1 MKKLLLLLLL
11 IPSLAFARMG
21 PMTFGGIS
29 VAPAC
34 ADSSC
39 TGFLICQNFET
50 ATTGYDNSES
60 WTEAG
65 TVEAAYATGPLR
77 GSQSCQVGTGAAWG
91 RTSKS
96 LDGDYE
102 ELYVFFRMSVTDT
115 TPSATT
121 RILTFLDGA
130 ADAAKITVYDTGTM
144 SCDHGTVSDTNAT
157 PFAAGTN
164 YIWVHY
170 KGNSGANDGVI
181 SLHRGSSRIYS
192 EATEICSITNG
203 NDASAHATTFR
214 LEDDIDGGVGPLY
227 DQVLVKTTAIGDVC
241 E

>member
-1 MKKLLLLLLL
+1 MKKFILLILL
-11 IPSLAFARMG
+11 IPTLAFARMG

-29 VAPAC
+29 TAPASC

-39 TGFLICQNFET
+39 TGFLVCQNFET

-60 WTEAG
+60 WTETG
-65 TVEAAYATGPLR
+65 TVEAAYTTGPLR
-77 GSQSCQVGTGAAWG
+77 GAQSCQIGAG
-91 RTSKS
+91 GSRISKS
-96 LDGDYE
+96 LGGDYE
-102 ELYVFFRMSVTDT
+102 ELYVFFRMSLADT
-115 TPSATT
+115 TPSETT
-121 RILTFLDGA
+121 RILSFLEGS
-130 ADAAKITVYDTGTM
+130 ADAAKIVIYATGTM
-144 SCDHGTVSDTNAT
+144 ACDHGTVNDTNAT

-170 KGNSGANDGVI
+170 KGNSGASDGVL
-181 SLHRGSSRIYS
+181 SLHRGSSRVYS

-214 LEDDIDGGVGPLY
+214 LEDDAGDGMVVLY